1 MKASPKGMDSQKKTR
16 LEKAGWKVSD
26 AKEFLRLTEEESV
39 YIEMKLDMSSLLKA
53 ERTKAGLTQSDL
65 AKKLH
70 TSQPRVAKMENGD
83 PSVTLDLIMKGLLSL
98 RIQRSEIGKA
108 IQA

>member
-1 MKASPKGMDSQKKTR
+1 MDASKKAR

-26 AKEFLRLTEEESV
+26 TKEFLGLTEEESV
-39 YIEMKLDMSSLLKA
+39 YIEMKLDLATLLKA

-65 AKKLH
+65 AKKLK

-98 RIQRSEIGKA
+98 QIRRSAIG
-108 IQA
+108 QALQSA

>member
-1 MKASPKGMDSQKKTR
+1 MDASKKAQ

-26 AKEFLRLTEEESV
+26 TKEFLGLTEEESA
-39 YIEMKLDMSSLLKA
+39 YIEMKLDMASLLKA

-65 AKKLH
+65 AKKLQ
-70 TSQPRVAKMENGD
+70 TSQPRVAKMESGD

-98 RIQRSEIGKA
+98 QIRRSEIG
-108 IQA
+108 QALQTA

>member
-1 MKASPKGMDSQKKTR
+1 MVEKSYGKAR

-26 AKEFLRLTEEESV
+26 TKEFLGLTDEESA
-39 YIEMKLDMSSLLKA
+39 YIEMKLDMASLLKA

-98 RIQRSEIGKA
+98 QIQRSAIG
-108 IQA
+108 QALQAV

>member
-1 MKASPKGMDSQKKTR
+1 MNTSPKGMDSQKQNR
-16 LEKAGWKVSD
+16 LKKAGWKVSD
-26 AKEFLRLTEEESV
+26 TKEFLGLTEEEST
-39 YIEMKLDMSSLLKA
+39 YIEMKLDMATLLKT
-53 ERTKAGLTQSDL
+53 ERTKAGLTQSEL

-98 RIQRSEIGKA
+98 QLQRTEIGKA

>member
-1 MKASPKGMDSQKKTR
+1 MDTLKKTR

-26 AKEFLRLTEEESV
+26 TKEFLGLTEEESA
-39 YIEMKLDMSSLLKA
+39 YIEMKLDMASLLKA
-53 ERTKAGLTQSDL
+53 ERAKAGLTQSDL

-98 RIQRSEIGKA
+98 QIRRSEIGKA
-108 IQA
+108 LQTA

>member
-1 MKASPKGMDSQKKTR
+1 MDSQKKAR

-26 AKEFLRLTEEESV
+26 AKEFLGLTEEENT
-39 YIEMKLDMSSLLKA
+39 YIEMKLDMASLLKA
-53 ERTKAGLTQSDL
+53 ERTKAGFTQSDL

-98 RIQRSEIGKA
+98 QIRRSEIG
-108 IQA
+108 QALQTA